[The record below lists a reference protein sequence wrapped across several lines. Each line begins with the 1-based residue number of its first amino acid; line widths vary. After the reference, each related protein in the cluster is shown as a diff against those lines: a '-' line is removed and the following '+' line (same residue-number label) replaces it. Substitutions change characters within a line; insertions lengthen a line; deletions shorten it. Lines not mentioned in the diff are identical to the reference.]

1 MAMPVT
7 LVQINPIS
15 VSSMTDITLI
25 LFYYLY
31 LELFS

>member
-7 LVQINPIS
+7 LVQIIPIS
-15 VSSMTDITLI
+15 DSPMTDITLT

-31 LELFS
+31 LELSS